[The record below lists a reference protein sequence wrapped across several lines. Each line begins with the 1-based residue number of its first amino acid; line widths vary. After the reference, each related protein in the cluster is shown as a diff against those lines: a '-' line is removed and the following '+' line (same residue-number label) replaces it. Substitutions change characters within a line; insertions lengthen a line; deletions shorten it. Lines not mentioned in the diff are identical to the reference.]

1 MNMQVKAIEPVGT
14 IKQGEIFDVIE
25 IIDQVY
31 LLNNQNY
38 YSQKHFM
45 EVTSGITV
53 EIIGTPSTVEST
65 DSKESCDTS
74 DIGCSDC
81 KCDL

>member
-31 LLNNQNY
+31 LLENAGY

-45 EVTSGITV
+45 EVTHGLTGI
-53 EIIGTPSTVEST
+53 EILRTPSTVEKANCTQDELGASHCN
-65 DSKESCDTS
+65 CD
-74 DIGCSDC
+74 
-81 KCDL
+81 

>member
-1 MNMQVKAIEPVGT
+1 MRTMRVKAIEPVGT

-45 EVTSGITV
+45 EEVTSGITSI
-53 EIIGTPSTVEST
+53 EFNKTSPI
-65 DSKESCDTS
+65 KETNCHQDELGASHCNCDQ
-74 DIGCSDC
+74 
-81 KCDL
+81 